1 MVWLFTGQ
9 GSQYVN
15 MAKSLYETEE
25 SFRQTVKECS
35 AYLATEKLLPT
46 EGPSSLEDII
56 YPGQDAD
63 AEEAE
68 HLLMQTQYSQVAI
81 FVVELAL
88 TRVLKERGL
97 RPAAVLGHSLGEYA
111 AAVTAGVFSW
121 RDALRVVAV
130 RARIMSEQ
138 DPQDGV
144 MAACR
149 LSAAEVQAALDS
161 DLKNLKSVAVAAD
174 NGPRSVVVSGRRSE
188 VEEVLSFFSI
198 SGRARFLRVSHAF
211 HSPLMAGAVE
221 PVSRLFERVEF
232 SKPAIPFI
240 STVLGRL
247 AVGSELS
254 DALYWSEQITKP
266 VRFREA
272 IHAATSGE
280 FSAMQAYIE
289 VGPSRVLAAMG
300 RDCDSGADGTIHE
313 WLCTV
318 DPRSA
323 ANPFEAIATLQER
336 FAQRL
341 PMDESVRHTWNHSAF
356 PWTVPRHP
364 LIGKE
369 MPTVSAAGGE
379 QVSRYSSRVR
389 LDVLDALRDHV
400 ILGMPLM
407 PGAAFID
414 ALLAAGR
421 LEHTRIDRRISSS
434 AVIKLSD
441 VSIFSPLLLP
451 ESLGSG
457 VAPGEQGFHPS
468 SLELSVEMKPDGRDH
483 LAEVRSRRIGTTLA
497 AANEE
502 EYEQSHCRGRLAISA
517 GTSQLPASTGG
528 QLTDLQRRFYSEAA
542 VDVSQLYATFA
553 ELGWQYG
560 KLFRP
565 IAQLFKTDTEAFAEL
580 RLPRPVLPCEEGFII
595 HPAILDGLFQVAGSL
610 LLTAEKAPA
619 GSVYVPIGV
628 DELAFIPSTSKRDI
642 VWGRVTFAEA
652 DDEAK
657 RRQERVVNCT
667 LYDEGGRVLL
677 YVSGL
682 RSRLLRTEVLLSGTG
697 AAAESNKLWSVEWRA
712 SHQQPV
718 AHHEEPVDHST
729 NWLIAGVHPAVQS
742 QLEEFFLKTMP
753 GAKVVFCAPSVVA
766 TDVRRLLQQE
776 AWNGIIHIGGVTAS
790 ISEME
795 CLSDVLVLLQA
806 VIDWQANESSPR
818 PLPAMFL
825 VTRGACCE
833 ATENSG
839 LSHSLAPVHSG
850 MRGLFRTAKAELEAL
865 WNRFVPLHYI
875 NIEPSSDKQTVT
887 PEELRQVFSVI
898 QQQGAK
904 AQFIQDQL
912 TQEPSKPL
920 FYESESLL
928 RDGELLLPRLVPA
941 SLEDCGDGN
950 ALAEAMTG
958 TIVITGGLGGIGL
971 VLAKWL
977 TGQEARAVV
986 LVSRTGTPSAEVQRS
1001 EDWHLLQ
1008 SRRQHQTRIVTASCD
1023 VGDREQVKLLFRSL
1037 RAGSFVCHSTGQ
1049 VVELPPIRGIFHAAG
1064 VLRDCPI
1071 QKQDAETLA
1080 SVFRPKSQGA
1090 WNIHNALEELNM
1102 NEGLKVFLMF
1112 SSIASLVGN
1121 PGQANYAAANSSLDA
1136 LASYRR
1142 CRGLAG
1148 HSIQWGPWIEQG
1160 MAAELGERLERAGFR
1175 GISNKVGVEVT
1186 EAVVSQG
1193 TTGDFV
1199 VACQEFIWPR
1209 FVMRYRG
1216 CLPAIFEEQ
1225 TRSVTVRMRDERSSR
1240 QAAGPEMHQESAFA
1254 SMAPDELRALI
1265 QATVSGAAKQVLGTA
1280 EEPPADAPLQALGID
1295 SLGAVEFRNAVQDA
1309 FDIRLSATLLFDYPS
1324 VQAVSDH
1331 LWSMVR
1337 AKTAID
1343 TSSRGDD
1350 QLASAAVL
1358 QDTGVS
1364 IAVVGMACR
1373 LPGSVNDLEAFEEM
1387 LLTFQDCIQE
1397 IPPSRFSI
1405 EEVYDPD
1412 PDAKG
1417 KIYVREGG
1425 FIDGAE
1431 LFDNRFFGI
1440 SDAEARE
1447 MDPRQRISLEVSYEA
1462 LVDAGYSREDLLG
1475 SPIGVFVG
1483 AMNHD
1488 KLYDDLRQLTSYSG
1502 TSTALAILA
1511 NRLSFTFGLTG
1522 PSLMIDSACSSSLVA
1537 VDYANM
1543 DLRQGRS
1550 EVALV
1555 AGVNIM
1561 PTTDPYVHCCKA
1573 RMLSPDCRCKTF
1585 AANANGYVR
1594 SEGCAA
1600 LLLERTATPK
1610 RRNITPYG
1618 RLLGTANNHV
1628 GRSAS
1633 ITSPN
1638 GPAQQA

>member
-1 MVWLFTGQ
+1 
-9 GSQYVN
+9 
-15 MAKSLYETEE
+15 
-25 SFRQTVKECS
+25 
-35 AYLATEKLLPT
+35 
-46 EGPSSLEDII
+46 
-56 YPGQDAD
+56 
-63 AEEAE
+63 
-68 HLLMQTQYSQVAI
+68 
-81 FVVELAL
+81 
-88 TRVLKERGL
+88 
-97 RPAAVLGHSLGEYA
+97 
-111 AAVTAGVFSW
+111 
-121 RDALRVVAV
+121 
-130 RARIMSEQ
+130 
-138 DPQDGV
+138 
-144 MAACR
+144 
-149 LSAAEVQAALDS
+149 
-161 DLKNLKSVAVAAD
+161 
-174 NGPRSVVVSGRRSE
+174 
-188 VEEVLSFFSI
+188 
-198 SGRARFLRVSHAF
+198 
-211 HSPLMAGAVE
+211 
-221 PVSRLFERVEF
+221 
-232 SKPAIPFI
+232 
-240 STVLGRL
+240 
-247 AVGSELS
+247 
-254 DALYWSEQITKP
+254 
-266 VRFREA
+266 
-272 IHAATSGE
+272 
-280 FSAMQAYIE
+280 
-289 VGPSRVLAAMG
+289 
-300 RDCDSGADGTIHE
+300 
-313 WLCTV
+313 
-318 DPRSA
+318 
-323 ANPFEAIATLQER
+323 
-336 FAQRL
+336 
-341 PMDESVRHTWNHSAF
+341 AF

-677 YVSGL
+677 Y
-682 RSRLLRTEVLLSGTG
+682 
-697 AAAESNKLWSVEWRA
+697 
-712 SHQQPV
+712 
-718 AHHEEPVDHST
+718 
-729 NWLIAGVHPAVQS
+729 
-742 QLEEFFLKTMP
+742 
-753 GAKVVFCAPSVVA
+753 
-766 TDVRRLLQQE
+766 
-776 AWNGIIHIGGVTAS
+776 
-790 ISEME
+790 
-795 CLSDVLVLLQA
+795 A

-1254 SMAPDELRALI
+1254 SLAPDELRALI

-1358 QDTGVS
+1358 QDAGVS

-1447 MDPRQRISLEVSYEA
+1447 MDPRQRISLE
-1462 LVDAGYSREDLLG
+1462 G
-1475 SPIGVFVG
+1475 F
-1483 AMNHD
+1483 
-1488 KLYDDLRQLTSYSG
+1488 
-1502 TSTALAILA
+1502 
-1511 NRLSFTFGLTG
+1511 
-1522 PSLMIDSACSSSLVA
+1522 SSE
-1537 VDYANM
+1537 
-1543 DLRQGRS
+1543 Q
-1550 EVALV
+1550 
-1555 AGVNIM
+1555 
-1561 PTTDPYVHCCKA
+1561 
-1573 RMLSPDCRCKTF
+1573 
-1585 AANANGYVR
+1585 
-1594 SEGCAA
+1594 
-1600 LLLERTATPK
+1600 
-1610 RRNITPYG
+1610 
-1618 RLLGTANNHV
+1618 
-1628 GRSAS
+1628 
-1633 ITSPN
+1633 
-1638 GPAQQA
+1638 

>member
-1 MVWLFTGQ
+1 
-9 GSQYVN
+9 
-15 MAKSLYETEE
+15 
-25 SFRQTVKECS
+25 
-35 AYLATEKLLPT
+35 
-46 EGPSSLEDII
+46 
-56 YPGQDAD
+56 
-63 AEEAE
+63 
-68 HLLMQTQYSQVAI
+68 
-81 FVVELAL
+81 
-88 TRVLKERGL
+88 
-97 RPAAVLGHSLGEYA
+97 
-111 AAVTAGVFSW
+111 
-121 RDALRVVAV
+121 
-130 RARIMSEQ
+130 
-138 DPQDGV
+138 
-144 MAACR
+144 
-149 LSAAEVQAALDS
+149 
-161 DLKNLKSVAVAAD
+161 
-174 NGPRSVVVSGRRSE
+174 
-188 VEEVLSFFSI
+188 
-198 SGRARFLRVSHAF
+198 
-211 HSPLMAGAVE
+211 
-221 PVSRLFERVEF
+221 
-232 SKPAIPFI
+232 
-240 STVLGRL
+240 
-247 AVGSELS
+247 
-254 DALYWSEQITKP
+254 
-266 VRFREA
+266 
-272 IHAATSGE
+272 
-280 FSAMQAYIE
+280 
-289 VGPSRVLAAMG
+289 
-300 RDCDSGADGTIHE
+300 
-313 WLCTV
+313 
-318 DPRSA
+318 
-323 ANPFEAIATLQER
+323 
-336 FAQRL
+336 
-341 PMDESVRHTWNHSAF
+341 AF

-642 VWGRVTFAEA
+642 
-652 DDEAK
+652 
-657 RRQERVVNCT
+657 
-667 LYDEGGRVLL
+667 
-677 YVSGL
+677 
-682 RSRLLRTEVLLSGTG
+682 
-697 AAAESNKLWSVEWRA
+697 
-712 SHQQPV
+712 
-718 AHHEEPVDHST
+718 
-729 NWLIAGVHPAVQS
+729 
-742 QLEEFFLKTMP
+742 
-753 GAKVVFCAPSVVA
+753 
-766 TDVRRLLQQE
+766 
-776 AWNGIIHIGGVTAS
+776 
-790 ISEME
+790 
-795 CLSDVLVLLQA
+795 A

-1447 MDPRQRISLEVSYEA
+1447 MDPRQRISLE
-1462 LVDAGYSREDLLG
+1462 G
-1475 SPIGVFVG
+1475 F
-1483 AMNHD
+1483 
-1488 KLYDDLRQLTSYSG
+1488 
-1502 TSTALAILA
+1502 
-1511 NRLSFTFGLTG
+1511 
-1522 PSLMIDSACSSSLVA
+1522 SSE
-1537 VDYANM
+1537 
-1543 DLRQGRS
+1543 Q
-1550 EVALV
+1550 
-1555 AGVNIM
+1555 
-1561 PTTDPYVHCCKA
+1561 
-1573 RMLSPDCRCKTF
+1573 
-1585 AANANGYVR
+1585 
-1594 SEGCAA
+1594 
-1600 LLLERTATPK
+1600 
-1610 RRNITPYG
+1610 
-1618 RLLGTANNHV
+1618 
-1628 GRSAS
+1628 
-1633 ITSPN
+1633 
-1638 GPAQQA
+1638 